1 MPFLRSMVESCENH
15 SPSSRQSP
23 ALLAPRAAISYFLRM
38 NFPVSQEGSQSVYN
52 GWSAARRS
60 PDRSVSALVLSRG
73 LSIGHSEDGRRHA
86 KPSYRGTDGGVV
98 DRRSR
103 TSQRRLRARPRQA
116 CLEELQTIARGW
128 SVTKRM
134 LGKPVYNAK
143 NEKVGDVDDLI
154 IAPDS
159 ASSYAIIGV
168 GGFLGLG
175 ERQVAVPANHLK
187 HTEGRIVLPDA
198 TKEALLGHAVIPIR
212 EIKDASAASAVRS
225 SWE

>member
-1 MPFLRSMVESCENH
+1 MRNPV
-15 SPSSRQSP
+15 P
-23 ALLAPRAAISYFLRM
+23 AVLMGVMLVVVVG
-38 NFPVSQEGSQSVYN
+38 N
-52 GWSAARRS
+52 
-60 PDRSVSALVLSRG
+60 VSAQIAGSTTPGMSV
-73 LSIGHSEDGRRHA
+73 
-86 KPSYRGTDGGVV
+86 
-98 DRRSR
+98 
-103 TSQRRLRARPRQA
+103 
-116 CLEELQTIARGW
+116 EELQTIARGW
-128 SVTKRM
+128 SATKQI

-198 TKEALLGHAVIPIR
+198 TKEALQAMPAFQYA
-212 EIKDASAASAVRS
+212 K
-225 SWE
+225 

>member
-1 MPFLRSMVESCENH
+1 MRN
-15 SPSSRQSP
+15 
-23 ALLAPRAAISYFLRM
+23 
-38 NFPVSQEGSQSVYN
+38 PVTAVLMGVMLVVVVGN
-52 GWSAARRS
+52 
-60 PDRSVSALVLSRG
+60 VSAQIAGSTTPGMSV
-73 LSIGHSEDGRRHA
+73 
-86 KPSYRGTDGGVV
+86 
-98 DRRSR
+98 
-103 TSQRRLRARPRQA
+103 
-116 CLEELQTIARGW
+116 EELQTIARGW
-128 SVTKRM
+128 SATKQI

-198 TKEALLGHAVIPIR
+198 TKEALQAMPAFQYA
-212 EIKDASAASAVRS
+212 K
-225 SWE
+225 

>member
-1 MPFLRSMVESCENH
+1 MRNLV
-15 SPSSRQSP
+15 P
-23 ALLAPRAAISYFLRM
+23 AVLMGVMLVVAGG
-38 NFPVSQEGSQSVYN
+38 N
-52 GWSAARRS
+52 
-60 PDRSVSALVLSRG
+60 VSAQIAGSTTPGMSV
-73 LSIGHSEDGRRHA
+73 
-86 KPSYRGTDGGVV
+86 
-98 DRRSR
+98 
-103 TSQRRLRARPRQA
+103 
-116 CLEELQTIARGW
+116 EELQTIARGW
-128 SVTKRM
+128 SATKQI

-198 TKEALLGHAVIPIR
+198 TKEALQAMPAFQYA
-212 EIKDASAASAVRS
+212 K
-225 SWE
+225 

>member
-1 MPFLRSMVESCENH
+1 MRNPV
-15 SPSSRQSP
+15 P
-23 ALLAPRAAISYFLRM
+23 AVLMGVMLVVVVG
-38 NFPVSQEGSQSVYN
+38 N
-52 GWSAARRS
+52 
-60 PDRSVSALVLSRG
+60 VSAQIAGSTTPGMAV
-73 LSIGHSEDGRRHA
+73 
-86 KPSYRGTDGGVV
+86 
-98 DRRSR
+98 
-103 TSQRRLRARPRQA
+103 
-116 CLEELQTIARGW
+116 EELQTIARGW
-128 SVTKRM
+128 SATKQM

-198 TKEALLGHAVIPIR
+198 TKEALQAMPSFQYA
-212 EIKDASAASAVRS
+212 K
-225 SWE
+225 